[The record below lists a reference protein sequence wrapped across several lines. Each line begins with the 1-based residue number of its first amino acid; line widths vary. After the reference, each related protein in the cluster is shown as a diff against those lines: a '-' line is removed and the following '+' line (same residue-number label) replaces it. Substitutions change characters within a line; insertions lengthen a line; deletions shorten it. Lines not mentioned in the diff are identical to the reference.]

1 MTMEARIVADPKG
14 ASICDPAPFVRAAR
28 VAPDFGTRFSLF
40 IDTEED
46 FDWGA
51 PFSRSGFG
59 LESVANLAVC
69 QSYFEDAGVQPLYLV
84 DYPIVQSDL
93 AIEILA
99 PCAAAG
105 KCDIGV
111 QLHPWVSPPFDEDV
125 STLNS
130 FAGNLPEELERAKIF
145 GLRDAIIERF
155 CVTPITYRAGRYG
168 LGPNSMRLIA
178 AAGLKI
184 DTSVRSRF
192 SYTHEGGPN
201 YAQSPVT
208 PYWTGEGG
216 QVLEL
221 PLTTVIAGWLRNIGL
236 SQRSNL
242 AQRASRTALWSR
254 IGAAERIALTPE
266 GIPSD
271 KACAGI
277 DVAIEK
283 GLPLLN
289 FSFHSP
295 SLMAG
300 HTPYVRSDA
309 DLRAFYVWW
318 DVVLNHLAKRG
329 VRPASQAD
337 IVSAF
342 S

>member
-1 MTMEARIVADPKG
+1 MTIETRIVADP
-14 ASICDPAPFVRAAR
+14 SRHSVCNPAPCVRKVNVAA
-28 VAPDFGTRFSLF
+28 DFGTRFSLF

-51 PFSRSGFG
+51 PFSRCGFG

-93 AIEILA
+93 AVEILG
-99 PCAAAG
+99 PSAAEG

-111 QLHPWVSPPFDEDV
+111 QLHPWVSPPFEEDI
-125 STLNS
+125 SRLNS
-130 FAGNLPEELERAKIF
+130 FAGNLPLALEQAKII
-145 GLRDAIIERF
+145 GLRDAIMERF
-155 CVTPITYRAGRYG
+155 RVTPVTYRAGRYG
-168 LGPNSMRLIA
+168 LGPNSIGLIE

-184 DTSVRSRF
+184 DSSVRSRF
-192 SYTHEGGPN
+192 SYAKEGGPD
-201 YAQSPVT
+201 YAQSPLA
-208 PYWTGEGG
+208 PYWTGDGG
-216 QVLEL
+216 RILEL

-236 SQRSNL
+236 STHGSF
-242 AQRASRTALWSR
+242 AQRASQNAVCSR

-266 GIPSD
+266 GIPAD
-271 KACAGI
+271 KACTGI
-277 DVAIEK
+277 DVAIEN

-300 HTPYVRSDA
+300 HTPYVRTAA

-329 VRPASQAD
+329 VKPASQGD
-337 IVSAF
+337 ILAAF